1 MKLVHFTLQDQ
12 FHFGMITDANEFIDL
27 DTAVRDYYGVNPVK
41 GADPSRFRDMQAF
54 FGGGADSVELTKKI
68 LQYVDR
74 RRAAGWTPR
83 AATGARF
90 LFKPEEGIKL
100 LAPVVRTSKIYCLA
114 SNSRS
119 HVTEQGRPLP
129 KNPFV
134 FSRQFNSLVGPS
146 ENLMLN
152 PTGTFPDVEL
162 ELAAVI
168 GQRGKHIPAAKAMEY
183 VAGYTIALD
192 MGYRDLQYPTQ
203 GTVDWVMGKGF
214 DATMAVGPWVVPKE
228 EVGEPYPLD
237 NGTQGRRN
245 GAPARRHLGL
255 HLPDPRDHCAPVPGD
270 HLRAGRHPLAR
281 QPGGRPRVR
290 VRQRV
295 EEAETG
301 RPGGRVDREDRP
313 AGHPGEG
320 RSSASPRS
328 SRNSASGVGS
338 SSVPSG
344 TAWSSPPGNG

>member
-129 KNPFV
+129 KSPFV

-228 EVGEPYPLD
+228 EVGEPYPLTMELKVG
-237 NGTQGRRN
+237 GTVRQHGDTSDYIFRIPEIIAHLSQGITFEP
-245 GAPARRHLGL
+245 GDILSLGSL
-255 HLPDPRDHCAPVPGD
+255 GGVPGFEFGNESRKLKPGD
-270 HLRAGRHPLAR
+270 QVEGSIEKIGRLVIPVKAEAPPP
-281 QPGGRPRVR
+281 PG
-290 VRQRV
+290 
-295 EEAETG
+295 A
-301 RPGGRVDREDRP
+301 
-313 AGHPGEG
+313 A
-320 RSSASPRS
+320 
-328 SRNSASGVGS
+328 
-338 SSVPSG
+338 G
-344 TAWSSPPGNG
+344 TAPPA